1 MNSNSQSRRSIAQAR
16 TFLFVPANRVERIAK
31 AQQSRADCV
40 IADLEDAVG
49 PEDKNTARDLLV
61 AWLDANPQ
69 SSLLVRINAL
79 GTGWHDEDVKACRHP
94 GVAGV
99 VLPKAETAADVAAVR
114 HLTGKD
120 VLPIIETAAG
130 IHQVVAIA
138 AAEGCGRLLF
148 GKLDLAVELNLDPAE
163 DDPEERVFLHFR
175 PQLVLASRL
184 AGLPPPV
191 DGVFTALA
199 DPEGLRRYTL
209 RGKRHGYG
217 ALLLIHPLQV
227 PIVAAA
233 FAPGADDLAWARRV
247 LAAEA
252 ASGGGAVSV
261 DGRMVD
267 APVIQRARRILDES
281 ERYPDM

>member
-1 MNSNSQSRRSIAQAR
+1 MNSNLQALHHIARAR
-16 TFLFVPANRVERIAK
+16 TFLFVPANRVERLAK

-49 PEDKNTARDLLV
+49 PDDKKVARDLLV

-69 SSLLVRINAL
+69 SRLLVRINAI

-99 VLPKAETAADVAAVR
+99 VLPKAETAADVAAV
-114 HLTGKD
+114 HHQTGKD

-138 AAEGCGRLLF
+138 AAEGCARLLF

-163 DDPEERVFLHFR
+163 DDPEELVFLHFR
-175 PQLVLASRL
+175 PQLVLASKL

-209 RGKRHGYG
+209 RGKRHGFG

-233 FAPGADDLAWARRV
+233 FAPSADDVAWARRV
-247 LAAEA
+247 VAAEV
-252 ASGGGAVSV
+252 ASGGDAVSL

-267 APVIQRARRILDES
+267 APVIQRARRILDEV
-281 ERYPDM
+281 ERHPN

>member
-1 MNSNSQSRRSIAQAR
+1 MNSSTQARHHIARAR

-49 PEDKNTARDLLV
+49 PDDKNTARDQLV
-61 AWLDANPQ
+61 AWLDAHPHHR
-69 SSLLVRINAL
+69 LLVRINAR
-79 GTGWHDEDVKACRHP
+79 GTGWHEEDLKACRHP
-94 GVAGV
+94 GVTGV
-99 VLPKAETAADVAAVR
+99 VLPKAETAADVAAVH
-114 HLTGKD
+114 HLTGKS

-138 AAEGCGRLLF
+138 AAEGCCRLLF

-163 DDPEERVFLHFR
+163 EDPEESVFLHFR

-191 DGVFTALA
+191 DGVFTRLA
-199 DPEGLRRYTL
+199 DPDGLRRYTL

-217 ALLLIHPLQV
+217 AQLLIHPQQV
-227 PIVAAA
+227 PVVAAA
-233 FAPGADDLAWARRV
+233 FAPSADDLAWARRV
-247 LAAEA
+247 VAAEA
-252 ASGGGAVSV
+252 ASGGDAVSL

-267 APVIQRARRILDES
+267 APVIQRARRLLDEAELDS
-281 ERYPDM
+281 N